1 MGRLSA
7 RILAATLLVAIVFVA
22 APGRAGPHGVLEQA
36 LVDLLSDS
44 GDKAE
49 EIAGKLADLADPNA
63 LPALEA
69 LCDERLR
76 KGPDGTLYIE
86 GQDRQTITY
95 AVTGE
100 KATPSADA
108 LGKVEMSNALRRAV
122 LPVLAQLR
130 LGSPDR
136 QVRLAAAEELAKRG
150 SNAVA
155 PLLRN
160 AHDHE
165 KDAGVRKALAL
176 ALAQLDLYSENRERR
191 LQALGVLGELGGAE
205 MESELVR
212 LTSRG
217 DDGRPLEADEQVR
230 TAAAATLRAIEDRA
244 RVVGI
249 LRDVTHG
256 ISLASVL
263 LFAALGLAVTF
274 GLMGVINMAHGEML
288 MVGAYVTYSVEVFF
302 DQRLPSFSHW
312 YLAAAIPIAFAVT
325 TLLGILLERLVI
337 RHLYGRQLETL
348 LATWGISLMLMQSV
362 RLLYGAQNVAVSNP
376 PWLSGGVEL
385 AHGWV
390 LTYNR
395 LAVVAFVVVVATAVW
410 SVLRYTT
417 LGIKV
422 RAVAQNRAM
431 AACLGVPTA
440 RLDAWVFGLGS
451 GVAGLGGVALS
462 QLGNVGPEL
471 GQTYIIDAFMVVV
484 LGGVGKLAGT
494 VSAAVGLGIINKLVE
509 PFAGAVLGKI
519 AILLLIIVF
528 IQRRPEG
535 LFASKGRVEA

>member
-7 RILAATLLVAIVFVA
+7 RILAATLLVAIMLVA

-36 LVDLLSDS
+36 LVDLLADS

-49 EIAGKLADLADPNA
+49 EIASKLADLADPNA

-302 DQRLPSFSHW
+302 DQHLPSFSHW

-325 TLLGILLERLVI
+325 TLLGVLLERLVI

-395 LAVVAFVVVVATAVW
+395 LAVVAFVVIVATAVW

>member
-7 RILAATLLVAIVFVA
+7 RILAATLLVAIMLVA

-100 KATPSADA
+100 KAAPSADA
-108 LGKVEMSNALRRAV
+108 LVKVEMSNALRRAV
-122 LPVLAQLR
+122 LPVLAQLK

-160 AHDHE
+160 AHDQE
-165 KDAGVRKALAL
+165 KDGGVRKALAL

-191 LQALGVLGELGGAE
+191 LQALGVLAELGGAE

-230 TAAAATLRAIEDRA
+230 TAAAATLRAIEGRA

-325 TLLGILLERLVI
+325 TLLGVLLERLVI

-422 RAVAQNRAM
+422 RAVAQNRSM

-535 LFASKGRVEA
+535 LFAPKGRVEA

>member
-1 MGRLSA
+1 
-7 RILAATLLVAIVFVA
+7 
-22 APGRAGPHGVLEQA
+22 
-36 LVDLLSDS
+36 
-44 GDKAE
+44 
-49 EIAGKLADLADPNA
+49 
-63 LPALEA
+63 
-69 LCDERLR
+69 
-76 KGPDGTLYIE
+76 
-86 GQDRQTITY
+86 
-95 AVTGE
+95 
-100 KATPSADA
+100 
-108 LGKVEMSNALRRAV
+108 
-122 LPVLAQLR
+122 
-130 LGSPDR
+130 
-136 QVRLAAAEELAKRG
+136 
-150 SNAVA
+150 
-155 PLLRN
+155 
-160 AHDHE
+160 
-165 KDAGVRKALAL
+165 
-176 ALAQLDLYSENRERR
+176 
-191 LQALGVLGELGGAE
+191 
-205 MESELVR
+205 
-212 LTSRG
+212 
-217 DDGRPLEADEQVR
+217 
-230 TAAAATLRAIEDRA
+230 
-244 RVVGI
+244 
-249 LRDVTHG
+249 
-256 ISLASVL
+256 
-263 LFAALGLAVTF
+263 
-274 GLMGVINMAHGEML
+274 MGVINMAHGEML

-302 DQRLPSFSHW
+302 DQRMPSFSHW

-325 TLLGILLERLVI
+325 TLLGVLLERLVI

-376 PWLSGGVEL
+376 PWLSGGVEV

-494 VSAAVGLGIINKLVE
+494 VSAAVDLGIINKLVE

-535 LFASKGRVEA
+535 LFAPKGRVEA